1 MPGWSTMRLL
11 SSDQAKGSAVVAP
24 AKPRSAMPG
33 RTWAPRIAAPPPW
46 LRDVLALFLASRLA
60 FLLITYVG
68 YTLLL
73 APKYSTTSVGVTGL
87 LLSWDRWD
95 ALWYTSIAAHGYT
108 APDATAFFPLYPL
121 LIRIVTLNGPWYYAA
136 GLVLS
141 NLAFLGAMALL
152 RVLVAAEWGESVAR
166 RAVLYLTVFP
176 TALYTFAPYNESLF
190 LLFTLGTFLALRGR
204 RWALAGA
211 LGGLAVLTR
220 SAGIL
225 LVIPFAWEWWQW
237 QRGADLASDWGK
249 PGSAARGVS
258 RTLLSRAMPSFEP
271 AGVTHRGTQVD
282 YETRPSRGALSIGW
296 ALLIPAGLGIYA
308 AFCAIRFGD
317 PLAFAH
323 AQQQWN
329 RMLAWPWQG
338 LWWQLTGL
346 WSAAPASFFQVHDLL
361 DLGAT
366 LLFLGL
372 LVAGWRR
379 LPLAQ
384 SLYLAALLLLILIE
398 PGGVHL
404 HANDPLSSNQR
415 FVLEM
420 FPGFITLGLLTARR
434 PRRHQAILIVFSC
447 LLATLTLV
455 FILGHWLV

>member
-1 MPGWSTMRLL
+1 MRLR
-11 SSDQAKGSAVVAP
+11 SSEQAKRVSLTAP
-24 AKPRSAMPG
+24 AKSRPALHAS
-33 RTWAPRIAAPPPW
+33 TWAPRMPALPPW
-46 LRDVLALFLASRLA
+46 LRDTLALFLASRLA
-60 FLLITYVG
+60 ILLITYVG

-73 APKYSTTSVGVTGL
+73 APKYSTTSVGVSGL

-95 ALWYTSIAAHGYT
+95 ALWYTSIAAYGYT

-121 LIRIVTLNGPWYYAA
+121 LIRAVTVNGQWYYAA

-141 NLAFLGAMALL
+141 NLAFLGAMVLL
-152 RVLVAAEWGESVAR
+152 RVLVAAEWSESVAR

-190 LLFTLGTFLALRGR
+190 LLFTVGTFLALRGR

-237 QRGADLASDWGK
+237 RRGADLAADWGK
-249 PGSAARGVS
+249 PGSAAHGVS
-258 RTLLSRAMPSFEP
+258 RSFLSRALPSSE
-271 AGVTHRGTQVD
+271 AGAHI
-282 YETRPSRGALSIGW
+282 PRGALDDRGTSSRRRALTIGW
-296 ALLIPAGLGIYA
+296 ALLIPAGLGIFA
-308 AFCAIRFGD
+308 VFCAIRFGD

-329 RMLAWPWQG
+329 RVLAWPWQS
-338 LWWQLTGL
+338 LWWQLIGL

-366 LLFLGL
+366 ALFLGL

-379 LPLAQ
+379 LPTAQ
-384 SLYLAALLLLILIE
+384 SLYMAGLLLLILIE

-434 PRRHQAILIVFSC
+434 PRRHQAILIGFSC